1 MLVRERFLLIYFCI
15 WEVLV
20 IISRFIEFVKK
31 PKRSIRSRIISIFM
45 IIIVILNIVFFLSF
59 IRRDREIEIYQNNVD
74 VNFKLNQLSLKIT
87 ENSRHFDLF
96 FQERNEENRELYQ
109 NSRNEITALMKEI
122 KDEISRD
129 PKSRTFY
136 RNLNN
141 MLDYHD
147 QLAADLFNSRVLN
160 QSTYQKLTDIDT
172 LYSYMSSH
180 TQNLI
185 NSYLAYHSS
194 NYVNLLVDTQN
205 RTKTIYAVVILISIA
220 VFIFAVLMSNSI
232 LNTIEKLSSAAR
244 YLSLGHWEIEDI
256 KEINYREL
264 NILGQT
270 FNLMKNNIRNYI
282 KELKEKSELEN
293 KLNQEKMDNIEKE
306 RLLKESQLLNLQMQM
321 DPHFLFNTLNTVS
334 RTAMFENAA
343 ETQNL
348 IIAISKIMRY
358 NLDHKGKLVEL
369 EKEIEVL
376 KAYLTIQETRFKEQ
390 MDFEIYT
397 DGDLEQIK
405 IPPMIIQ
412 PIVENS
418 IIHGLADTASEGRV
432 LIEIKRFAK
441 KVEIK
446 IRDNG
451 IGIESEELSKILN
464 EEPQNSKKEERESL
478 GILNVIKRLK
488 LHYGKNLLKINSKI
502 NQGTEVVIEIPIKNS

>member
-1 MLVRERFLLIYFCI
+1 MLIIFSRLID
-15 WEVLV
+15 
-20 IISRFIEFVKK
+20 FIKK
-31 PKRSIRSRIISIFM
+31 PKRSIRSRIISIF
-45 IIIVILNIVFFLSF
+45 IIIIIILNIVFFLSF
-59 IRRDREIEIYQNNVD
+59 IRRDREIEIYQENVD
-74 VNFKLNQLSLKIT
+74 VNFELNQLSLKIT

-96 FQERNEENRELYQ
+96 FQERTEENRELYQ
-109 NSRNEITALMKEI
+109 NSRSEITELMQEI
-122 KDEISRD
+122 EAEIRRD
-129 PKSRTFY
+129 QKSRTFY
-136 RNLNN
+136 RNLSN

-147 QLAADLFNSRVLN
+147 QLAAELFNSSVFN
-160 QSTYQKLTDIDT
+160 QTTYQKLTDIDT
-172 LYSYMSSH
+172 LYSYMNSH

-205 RTKTIYAVVILISIA
+205 RSKTIYAVVILISIA

-232 LNTIEKLSSAAR
+232 LKTIEKLSSSAR

-256 KEINYREL
+256 EEINYREL

-270 FNLMKNNIRNYI
+270 FNLMKKNIRNYI
-282 KELKEKSELEN
+282 QELKEKSELEN
-293 KLNQEKMDNIEKE
+293 KLNQEKMENIEKE

-358 NLDHKGKLVEL
+358 NLDHKGKMVEL
-369 EKEIEVL
+369 KKEIEVL

-390 MDFEIYT
+390 MDFEIIT
-397 DGDLEQIK
+397 EGNLDQIE

-418 IIHGLADTASEGRV
+418 IIHGLADTDSEGRV
-432 LIEIKRFAK
+432 IIEIKRFSN
-441 KVEIK
+441 KVEIRV
-446 IRDNG
+446 RDNG
-451 IGIESEELSKILN
+451 IGIESEKLNKILT
-464 EEPQNSKKEERESL
+464 EQPQNKEKDERESL

-488 LHYGKNLLKINSKI
+488 LHYGKNLLKINSKVK
-502 NQGTEVVIEIPIKNS
+502 QGTEVIIEIPIKKEKEDSKK

>member
-1 MLVRERFLLIYFCI
+1 M
-15 WEVLV
+15 EVLTIFSS
-20 IISRFIEFVKK
+20 IIDFIKK
-31 PKRSIRSRIISIFM
+31 PKRSIRSRIISIF
-45 IIIVILNIVFFLSF
+45 IIIIIILNIVFFLSF
-59 IRRDREIEIYQNNVD
+59 IRRDREIEVYQNNVD
-74 VNFKLNQLSLKIT
+74 VNFKLNQLSLKVT
-87 ENSRHFDLF
+87 ENSRHFDQL
-96 FQERNEENRELYQ
+96 FQERSQENRELYQ
-109 NSRNEITALMKEI
+109 NSRAEITELMNEIEA
-122 KDEISRD
+122 EISRD
-129 PKSRTFY
+129 QKSRTFY
-136 RNLNN
+136 RNLSN
-141 MLDYHD
+141 MLDFHD
-147 QLAADLFNSRVLN
+147 RLAADLLNSTVLD

-172 LYSYMSSH
+172 LYSYMNSH

-194 NYVNLLVDTQN
+194 NYVNLLVETQN
-205 RTKTIYAVVILISIA
+205 RSKTIYAVVILISIA
-220 VFIFAVLMSNSI
+220 VFIFAVLMSNNI
-232 LNTIEKLSSAAR
+232 LKTIDKLSSSAR

-256 KEINYREL
+256 EEINYREL

-270 FNLMKNNIRNYI
+270 FNLMKNNIRKYI

-293 KLNQEKMDNIEKE
+293 KLNQEKMENIEKE

-358 NLDHKGKLVEL
+358 NLDHKGKMVEL
-369 EKEIEVL
+369 KKEIEVL

-390 MDFEIYT
+390 MDFEINT
-397 DGDLEQIK
+397 AGNLEGIK

-418 IIHGLADTASEGRV
+418 IIHGLADTDSEGRV
-432 LIEIKRFAK
+432 I
-441 KVEIK
+441 IK
-446 IRDNG
+446 IERLSDKVKIKISDNG
-451 IGIESEELSKILN
+451 VGIESEKLNDILN
-464 EEPQNSKKEERESL
+464 ARHQNSENERKSL

-488 LHYGKNLLKINSKI
+488 LHYGEDILKINSTVNK
-502 NQGTEVVIEIPIKNS
+502 GTEVIIEIPI

>member
-1 MLVRERFLLIYFCI
+1 M
-15 WEVLV
+15 EVLTIFSG
-20 IISRFIEFVKK
+20 IIDFIKK
-31 PKRSIRSRIISIFM
+31 PKRSIRSRIISIF
-45 IIIVILNIVFFLSF
+45 IIIIIILNIVFFLSF

-74 VNFKLNQLSLKIT
+74 VNFKLNQLSLEIT
-87 ENSRHFDLF
+87 ENSRYFDQL
-96 FQERNEENRELYQ
+96 FQERSQENRDLYQ
-109 NSRNEITALMKEI
+109 NSRTKITELMSEIEV
-122 KDEISRD
+122 EISRD
-129 PKSRTFY
+129 QKSRTFY
-136 RNLNN
+136 RNLTN
-141 MLDYHD
+141 MLDFHD
-147 QLAADLFNSRVLN
+147 QLAADLLNSKVLN

-172 LYSYMSSH
+172 LYSYMNSH

-194 NYVNLLVDTQN
+194 NYVNLLVETQN
-205 RTKTIYAVVILISIA
+205 RSKTIYAVVILISIA
-220 VFIFAVLMSNSI
+220 VFIFAVLMSNNI
-232 LNTIEKLSSAAR
+232 LKTIDKLSSSAR
-244 YLSLGHWEIEDI
+244 YLSLGHWEIKDI
-256 KEINYREL
+256 EEINYREL

-270 FNLMKNNIRNYI
+270 FNIMKNNIRKYI

-293 KLNQEKMDNIEKE
+293 KLNQEKMENIEKE

-358 NLDHKGKLVEL
+358 NLDHKGKMVEL
-369 EKEIEVL
+369 KKEIEVL

-390 MDFEIYT
+390 MDFEINT
-397 DGDLEQIK
+397 AGNLEGIK

-418 IIHGLADTASEGRV
+418 IIHGLADTDSEGRV
-432 LIEIKRFAK
+432 IIKIERLSDKVKIEIS
-441 KVEIK
+441 
-446 IRDNG
+446 DNG
-451 IGIESEELSKILN
+451 IGIESEKLKNILN
-464 EEPQNSKKEERESL
+464 DRHQNNENERKSL

-488 LHYGKNLLKINSKI
+488 LHYGEDILKINSKV
-502 NQGTEVVIEIPIKNS
+502 NKGTEVIIEIPI

>member
-1 MLVRERFLLIYFCI
+1 M
-15 WEVLV
+15 EVLTIFSS
-20 IISRFIEFVKK
+20 IIDFIKK
-31 PKRSIRSRIISIFM
+31 PKRSIRSRIISIF
-45 IIIVILNIVFFLSF
+45 IIIIIILNIVFFLSF
-59 IRRDREIEIYQNNVD
+59 IRRDREIEVYQNNVD
-74 VNFKLNQLSLKIT
+74 VNFKLNQLSLKVT
-87 ENSRHFDLF
+87 ENSRHFDQL
-96 FQERNEENRELYQ
+96 FQERSQENRELYQ
-109 NSRNEITALMKEI
+109 NSRAEITELMNEIEA
-122 KDEISRD
+122 EISRD
-129 PKSRTFY
+129 QKSRTFY
-136 RNLNN
+136 RNLSN
-141 MLDYHD
+141 MLDFHD
-147 QLAADLFNSRVLN
+147 QLAADLLNSTVLD

-172 LYSYMSSH
+172 LYSYMNSH

-194 NYVNLLVDTQN
+194 NYVNLLVETQN
-205 RTKTIYAVVILISIA
+205 RSKTIYAVVILISIA
-220 VFIFAVLMSNSI
+220 VFIFAVLMSNNI
-232 LNTIEKLSSAAR
+232 LKTIDKLSSSAR

-256 KEINYREL
+256 EEINYREL

-270 FNLMKNNIRNYI
+270 FNLMKNNIRKYI

-293 KLNQEKMDNIEKE
+293 KLNQEKMENIEKE

-358 NLDHKGKLVEL
+358 NLDHKGKMVEL
-369 EKEIEVL
+369 KKEIEVL

-390 MDFEIYT
+390 MDFEINT
-397 DGDLEQIK
+397 AGNLEGIK

-418 IIHGLADTASEGRV
+418 IIHGLADTDSEGRV
-432 LIEIKRFAK
+432 I
-441 KVEIK
+441 IK
-446 IRDNG
+446 IERLSDKVKIKISDNG
-451 IGIESEELSKILN
+451 VGIESEKLNDILN
-464 EEPQNSKKEERESL
+464 ARHQNSENERKSL

-488 LHYGKNLLKINSKI
+488 LHYGEDILKINSTVNK
-502 NQGTEVVIEIPIKNS
+502 GTEVIIEIPI

>member
-1 MLVRERFLLIYFCI
+1 M
-15 WEVLV
+15 
-20 IISRFIEFVKK
+20 
-31 PKRSIRSRIISIFM
+31 
-45 IIIVILNIVFFLSF
+45 
-59 IRRDREIEIYQNNVD
+59 D

-96 FQERNEENRELYQ
+96 FQQRNEENRELYQ
-109 NSRNEITALMKEI
+109 NSRNKVAALMTEI
-122 KDEISRD
+122 EEEISRD
-129 PKSRTFY
+129 QKSKTFY
-136 RNLNN
+136 RNLSN

-147 QLAADLFNSRVLN
+147 QLASDLLNSTVLN
-160 QSTYQKLTDIDT
+160 QSTYQKLTNIDT
-172 LYSYMSSH
+172 LYSYMNSH

-205 RTKTIYAVVILISIA
+205 RSKTIYAVVILISIA
-220 VFIFAVLMSNSI
+220 VFIFAVLMSNNI
-232 LNTIEKLSSAAR
+232 LKTIDKLSSSAR

-256 KEINYREL
+256 EEINYREL

-270 FNLMKNNIRNYI
+270 FNLMKNNIRKYI
-282 KELKEKSELEN
+282 TELKEKSELEN
-293 KLNQEKMDNIEKE
+293 KLNQEKMENIEKE
-306 RLLKESQLLNLQMQM
+306 RLLKESQLINLQMQM

-358 NLDHKGKLVEL
+358 NLDHKGKMVEL
-369 EKEIEVL
+369 KKEIEVL

-390 MDFEIYT
+390 MDFVINT
-397 DGDLEQIK
+397 GGNLENIK

-418 IIHGLADTASEGRV
+418 IIHGLADTDSEGRV
-432 LIEIKRFAK
+432 VIEIERLFE
-441 KVEIK
+441 KVKIK
-446 IRDNG
+446 VRDNG
-451 IGIESEELSKILN
+451 IGIESKKLNDILN
-464 EEPQNSKKEERESL
+464 DQQQNKEKDERKSL

-488 LHYGKNLLKINSKI
+488 LHYGENLLEINSTV
-502 NQGTEVVIEIPIKNS
+502 NEGTEVIIEIPLKDNKEENPK

>member
-1 MLVRERFLLIYFCI
+1 MLFILFK
-15 WEVLV
+15 
-20 IISRFIEFVKK
+20 IINFIKN
-31 PKRSIRSRIISIFM
+31 PKRSIRSIIISIFLV
-45 IIIVILNIVFFLSF
+45 IIIILNIAFFVSF
-59 IRRDREIEIYQNNVD
+59 VRKNKEIEIYQKNVD

-87 ENSRHFDLF
+87 ENSRHFDLL
-96 FQERNEENRELYQ
+96 FQQRTEKNRELYQ
-109 NSRNEITALMKEI
+109 NSRSEIARLMNKIESEI
-122 KDEISRD
+122 RHSN
-129 PKSRTFY
+129 KSKTFY
-136 RNLNN
+136 RNLSN

-147 QLAADLFNSRVLN
+147 QLALDIFNSSVLN
-160 QSTYQKLTDIDT
+160 TNTYQKLKNINI
-172 LYSYMSSH
+172 LYSYMKSH

-185 NSYLAYHSS
+185 NSFLAYQSS
-194 NYVNLLVDTQN
+194 NYVNLLVETQN
-205 RTKTIYAVVILISIA
+205 RSKTIYMVVILISIA
-220 VFIFAVLMSNSI
+220 VFIFAVLMSNNI
-232 LNTIEKLSSAAR
+232 LKTIDKLSSSAR

-256 KEINYREL
+256 EEINYREL

-270 FNLMKNNIRNYI
+270 FNLMKNNIRKYI

-293 KLNQEKMDNIEKE
+293 KLNQEKMENIEKE

-358 NLDHKGKLVEL
+358 NLDHKGKMVEL
-369 EKEIEVL
+369 KKEIEVL

-390 MDFEIYT
+390 MDFEINT
-397 DGDLEQIK
+397 ADNLEGIK

-418 IIHGLADTASEGRV
+418 IIHGLADTDSEGRV
-432 LIEIKRFAK
+432 I
-441 KVEIK
+441 IK
-446 IRDNG
+446 IERLFDKVKIKISDNG
-451 IGIESEELSKILN
+451 IGMESEKLNDILN
-464 EEPQNSKKEERESL
+464 ARHQNSENERKSL

-488 LHYGKNLLKINSKI
+488 LHYGEYKLEINSTVNK
-502 NQGTEVVIEIPIKNS
+502 GTEVIIEIPI

>member
-1 MLVRERFLLIYFCI
+1 ML
-15 WEVLV
+15 
-20 IISRFIEFVKK
+20 IIFSRIIDFIKK
-31 PKRSIRSRIISIFM
+31 PKRSIRSRIISIF
-45 IIIVILNIVFFLSF
+45 IIIIIILNIVFFLSF
-59 IRRDREIEIYQNNVD
+59 IRRDREIEIYQDNVD

-87 ENSRHFDLF
+87 ENSRHFELL

-109 NSRNEITALMKEI
+109 NSRNKISELMTEIEAEV
-122 KDEISRD
+122 SRD
-129 PKSRTFY
+129 PKSKTFY

-141 MLDYHD
+141 MLDYQK
-147 QLAADLFNSRVLN
+147 QLASDLLNTTVLN
-160 QSTYQKLTDIDT
+160 QRTYQKLTKIGT
-172 LYSYMSSH
+172 LYSYMNSH

-205 RTKTIYAVVILISIA
+205 RSKTIYAVVILISVA
-220 VFIFAVLMSNSI
+220 VFIFAVLMANNI
-232 LNTIEKLSSAAR
+232 LNTIEKLSSSAR

-256 KEINYREL
+256 EEINYREL
-264 NILGQT
+264 NILAQT
-270 FNLMKNNIRNYI
+270 FNIMKNNIRNYI
-282 KELKEKSELEN
+282 KELKEKSVLEN
-293 KLNQEKMDNIEKE
+293 KLNQKKMENIEKE

-358 NLDHKGKLVEL
+358 NLDHKGKMVEL
-369 EKEIEVL
+369 KKEIEVL

-390 MDFEIYT
+390 MDFEVNT
-397 DGDLEQIK
+397 NGDLENIK

-418 IIHGLADTASEGRV
+418 IIHGLADTDSEGKV
-432 LIEIKRFAK
+432 LIEIKRLK
-441 KVEIK
+441 EKVEIK
-446 IRDNG
+446 VKDNG
-451 IGIESEELSKILN
+451 VGIESEKLKEILTDKEQKSRN
-464 EEPQNSKKEERESL
+464 KEERESL

-488 LHYGKNLLKINSKI
+488 LYYGENLLRINSTI
-502 NQGTEVVIEIPIKNS
+502 NEGTEVIIEIPVNDEINKD

>member
-1 MLVRERFLLIYFCI
+1 M
-15 WEVLV
+15 EVLTIFSS
-20 IISRFIEFVKK
+20 IIDFIKK
-31 PKRSIRSRIISIFM
+31 PKRSIRSRIISIF
-45 IIIVILNIVFFLSF
+45 IIIIIILNIVFFLSF

-74 VNFKLNQLSLKIT
+74 INFKLNQLSLEIT
-87 ENSRHFDLF
+87 QNSRHFDQL
-96 FQERNEENRELYQ
+96 FQERSQENRELYQ
-109 NSRNEITALMKEI
+109 NSRDKITELMNEIET
-122 KDEISRD
+122 EISRD
-129 PKSRTFY
+129 QKSRTFY
-136 RNLNN
+136 RNLKN
-141 MLDYHD
+141 MLDFHD
-147 QLAADLFNSRVLN
+147 QLAADLLNSTILN

-172 LYSYMSSH
+172 LYSYMNSH

-194 NYVNLLVDTQN
+194 NYVNLLVETQN
-205 RTKTIYAVVILISIA
+205 RSKTIYAVVIFISIA
-220 VFIFAVLMSNSI
+220 VFIFAVLMSNNI
-232 LNTIEKLSSAAR
+232 LKTIEKLSSSAR

-256 KEINYREL
+256 EEINYREL

-270 FNLMKNNIRNYI
+270 FNLMKNNIRKYI

-293 KLNQEKMDNIEKE
+293 KLNQEKMENIEKE

-358 NLDHKGKLVEL
+358 NLDHKGKMVEL
-369 EKEIEVL
+369 KKEIEVL

-390 MDFEIYT
+390 MDFEINT
-397 DGDLEQIK
+397 AGNLENIK

-418 IIHGLADTASEGRV
+418 IIHGLADTDSEGRV
-432 LIEIKRFAK
+432 I
-441 KVEIK
+441 IK
-446 IRDNG
+446 IERLSDKVRIKISDNG
-451 IGIESEELSKILN
+451 VGIESEKLNNILN
-464 EEPQNSKKEERESL
+464 ARHQKSENERKSL

-488 LHYGKNLLKINSKI
+488 LHYGEDILKINSTVNK
-502 NQGTEVVIEIPIKNS
+502 GTEVIMEIPIN

>member
-1 MLVRERFLLIYFCI
+1 M
-15 WEVLV
+15 
-20 IISRFIEFVKK
+20 IIIFSRIIDFIKK
-31 PKRSIRSRIISIFM
+31 PKRSIRSRIISIF
-45 IIIVILNIVFFLSF
+45 IIIIIILNIVFFLSF

-74 VNFKLNQLSLKIT
+74 VNFKLNQLSLQIT
-87 ENSRHFDLF
+87 ENSRHFDLL

-109 NSRNEITALMKEI
+109 NSRSEIETLMSEI
-122 KDEISRD
+122 EPEISRD
-129 PKSRTFY
+129 QKSKTFY
-136 RNLNN
+136 RNLSN
-141 MLDYHD
+141 MLGYHD
-147 QLAADLFNSRVLN
+147 QLASDLLNSTVLN

-172 LYSYMSSH
+172 LYSYMNSH

-205 RTKTIYAVVILISIA
+205 RSKTIYAVVILISVA
-220 VFIFAVLMSNSI
+220 VFIFAVLMANNI
-232 LNTIEKLSSAAR
+232 LNTIEKLSSSAR

-256 KEINYREL
+256 EEINYREL

-270 FNLMKNNIRNYI
+270 FNLMKKNIRKYI

-293 KLNQEKMDNIEKE
+293 KLNQEKMENIEKE

-369 EKEIEVL
+369 KKEIEVL

-390 MDFEIYT
+390 MDFEINT
-397 DGDLEQIK
+397 DGELENIK

-418 IIHGLADTASEGRV
+418 IIHGLADTDSEGKV
-432 LIEIKRFAK
+432 LIEIERFEE
-441 KVEIK
+441 KVEIRVK
-446 IRDNG
+446 DNG
-451 IGIESEELSKILN
+451 VGIK
-464 EEPQNSKKEERESL
+464 SKKLKEILEEKEQKSNKNKERESL

-488 LHYGKNLLKINSKI
+488 LHYGQNLLRINSII
-502 NQGTEVVIEIPIKNS
+502 NEGTEVIIEILLGDKTDNN

>member
-1 MLVRERFLLIYFCI
+1 ML
-15 WEVLV
+15 
-20 IISRFIEFVKK
+20 IIFSWITDFIKK
-31 PKRSIRSRIISIFM
+31 PKRSIRSRIISIF
-45 IIIVILNIVFFLSF
+45 IIIIIILNIVFFLSF

-87 ENSRHFDLF
+87 ENSRHFDLL

-109 NSRNEITALMKEI
+109 NSRSEIETLMSEI
-122 KDEISRD
+122 EPEISRD
-129 PKSRTFY
+129 QKSKTFY
-136 RNLNN
+136 RNLSN
-141 MLDYHD
+141 MLGYHD
-147 QLAADLFNSRVLN
+147 QLASDLLNSTVLN
-160 QSTYQKLTDIDT
+160 QSTYQKLTDMDT
-172 LYSYMSSH
+172 LYSYMNSH

-205 RTKTIYAVVILISIA
+205 RSKTIYAVVILISVA
-220 VFIFAVLMSNSI
+220 VFIFAVLMANNI
-232 LNTIEKLSSAAR
+232 LNTIEKLSSSAR

-256 KEINYREL
+256 EEINYREL

-270 FNLMKNNIRNYI
+270 FNLMKNNIRKYI

-293 KLNQEKMDNIEKE
+293 KLNQEKMENIEKE

-358 NLDHKGKLVEL
+358 NLDHKGKMVEFK
-369 EKEIEVL
+369 KEIEVL

-390 MDFEIYT
+390 MNFEINT
-397 DGDLEQIK
+397 NGDLENIK

-418 IIHGLADTASEGRV
+418 IIHGLADTDSEGKV
-432 LIEIKRFAK
+432 LIEIERFNE
-441 KVEIK
+441 KVEIRVK
-446 IRDNG
+446 DNG
-451 IGIESEELSKILN
+451 IGIASDKLIEILDEKEQKTKN
-464 EEPQNSKKEERESL
+464 KEERDSL

-488 LHYGKNLLKINSKI
+488 LHYGENLLKINSTI
-502 NQGTEVVIEIPIKNS
+502 NKGTEVIIEIPLRDKTNKN

>member
-1 MLVRERFLLIYFCI
+1 
-15 WEVLV
+15 
-20 IISRFIEFVKK
+20 
-31 PKRSIRSRIISIFM
+31 M

-96 FQERNEENRELYQ
+96 FQERTEENRELYQ
-109 NSRNEITALMKEI
+109 NSRSEINELMQQIE
-122 KDEISRD
+122 EETSRD

-147 QLAADLFNSRVLN
+147 QLADDLFNSSIFN
-160 QSTYQKLTDIDT
+160 QLTYQKLTNIDT
-172 LYSYMSSH
+172 LYSYMNSH

-185 NSYLAYHSS
+185 NSYLAYHSN
-194 NYVNLLVDTQN
+194 NYVDLLVETQN
-205 RTKTIYAVVILISIA
+205 RAKTIYAVVILISIA

-232 LNTIEKLSSAAR
+232 LKTIEKLSSSAR

-256 KEINYREL
+256 GEINYREL

-293 KLNQEKMDNIEKE
+293 KLNQEKMENIEKE

-334 RTAMFENAA
+334 RTAMFENAV

-358 NLDHKGKLVEL
+358 NLDHKGKMVEL
-369 EKEIEVL
+369 KKEIEVL

-390 MDFEIYT
+390 MDFEINT
-397 DGDLEQIK
+397 EGDLKQIK

-418 IIHGLADTASEGRV
+418 IIHGLADTDSEGRV
-432 LIEIKRFAK
+432 IIGIKRLSDK
-441 KVEIK
+441 LKIKVQ
-446 IRDNG
+446 DNG
-451 IGIESEELSKILN
+451 IGIESEELSEILN
-464 EEPQNSKKEERESL
+464 EELQNKENDQRESL

-488 LHYGKNLLKINSKI
+488 LHYGKNLLQINSKI
-502 NQGTEVVIEIPIKNS
+502 NQGTEVIIEIPIND

>member
-1 MLVRERFLLIYFCI
+1 V
-15 WEVLV
+15 EVL
-20 IISRFIEFVKK
+20 IIFSRIIDFIKK
-31 PKRSIRSRIISIFM
+31 PKRSIRSRIISIF
-45 IIIVILNIVFFLSF
+45 IIIIIILNIVFFLSF

-87 ENSRHFDLF
+87 ENSRYFDLL

-109 NSRNEITALMKEI
+109 NSRNEIETLMSEI
-122 KDEISRD
+122 EAEISRD
-129 PKSRTFY
+129 PKSKTFY
-136 RNLNN
+136 RNLSN
-141 MLDYHD
+141 MLGYHD
-147 QLAADLFNSRVLN
+147 QLASDLLNSTVLN
-160 QSTYQKLTDIDT
+160 QSTYQKLTDMDT
-172 LYSYMSSH
+172 LYSYMNSH
-180 TQNLI
+180 AQNLI

-205 RTKTIYAVVILISIA
+205 RSKTIYAVVILISAA
-220 VFIFAVLMSNSI
+220 VFIFAVLMANNI
-232 LNTIEKLSSAAR
+232 LNTIEKLSSSAR

-256 KEINYREL
+256 EEINYREL

-270 FNLMKNNIRNYI
+270 FNLMKNNIRKYI

-293 KLNQEKMDNIEKE
+293 KLNQEKMENIEKE

-358 NLDHKGKLVEL
+358 NLDHKGKMVEL
-369 EKEIEVL
+369 KREIEVL

-390 MDFEIYT
+390 MNFEVNT
-397 DGDLEQIK
+397 NGDLKNIK

-418 IIHGLADTASEGRV
+418 IIHGLADTDSEGKV
-432 LIEIKRFAK
+432 LIEIERLEEN
-441 KVEIK
+441 VEIRVK
-446 IRDNG
+446 DNG
-451 IGIESEELSKILN
+451 VGIESEKLKEILADKEQKSRN
-464 EEPQNSKKEERESL
+464 KEERESL

-488 LHYGKNLLKINSKI
+488 LHYGDDLLKINSTI
-502 NQGTEVVIEIPIKNS
+502 NEGTEVIIEIPLNVEIN

>member
-1 MLVRERFLLIYFCI
+1 
-15 WEVLV
+15 
-20 IISRFIEFVKK
+20 
-31 PKRSIRSRIISIFM
+31 
-45 IIIVILNIVFFLSF
+45 
-59 IRRDREIEIYQNNVD
+59 EIEIYQNNVD

-194 NYVNLLVDTQN
+194 NYVNLL
-205 RTKTIYAVVILISIA
+205 A
-220 VFIFAVLMSNSI
+220 
-232 LNTIEKLSSAAR
+232 
-244 YLSLGHWEIEDI
+244 
-256 KEINYREL
+256 
-264 NILGQT
+264 

>member
-1 MLVRERFLLIYFCI
+1 MGVLIIFGRVIDFL
-15 WEVLV
+15 
-20 IISRFIEFVKK
+20 KK
-31 PKRSIRSRIISIFM
+31 PKRSIRSRIISIF
-45 IIIVILNIVFFLSF
+45 IIIIIILNIVFFLSF

-96 FQERNEENRELYQ
+96 FQQRNDDNRELYQ
-109 NSRNEITALMKEI
+109 NSRNEISILMNEI
-122 KDEISRD
+122 EEEISRD
-129 PKSRTFY
+129 QKSKTFY
-136 RNLNN
+136 RNLSN

-147 QLAADLFNSRVLN
+147 RLASDLLNSTVLN
-160 QSTYQKLTDIDT
+160 QSTYQKLTEIDT
-172 LYSYMSSH
+172 LYSYMNSH

-185 NSYLAYHSS
+185 NSYLAYHSN
-194 NYVNLLVDTQN
+194 NYVDLLVDTQN
-205 RTKTIYAVVILISIA
+205 RSKTIYAVVILISIV
-220 VFIFAVLMSNSI
+220 VFIFAVLMSNNI
-232 LNTIEKLSSAAR
+232 LKTIDKLSSSAR

-256 KEINYREL
+256 EEINYREL

-270 FNLMKNNIRNYI
+270 FNLMKNNIRKYI

-293 KLNQEKMDNIEKE
+293 KLNQEKMENIEKE

-334 RTAMFENAA
+334 RTAMFENAN

-358 NLDHKGKLVEL
+358 NLDHKGKMVEL
-369 EKEIEVL
+369 KKEIEFL
-376 KAYLTIQETRFKEQ
+376 ISYLTIQETRFKEQ
-390 MDFEIYT
+390 MDFEINT
-397 DGDLEQIK
+397 IGDLEKIE

-418 IIHGLADTASEGRV
+418 IIHGLADTDSEGRV
-432 LIEIKRFAK
+432 IIEIERLSEK
-441 KVEIK
+441 IK
-446 IRDNG
+446 IKVRDNG
-451 IGIESEELSKILN
+451 IGIESKKLNDILN
-464 EEPQNSKKEERESL
+464 DQQQNKEKDERKSL

-488 LHYGKNLLKINSKI
+488 LHYGKNLLKINSTI
-502 NQGTEVVIEIPIKNS
+502 NEGTEVIIEIPL

>member
-1 MLVRERFLLIYFCI
+1 M
-15 WEVLV
+15 EVLTIFSSV
-20 IISRFIEFVKK
+20 IDFIKK
-31 PKRSIRSRIISIFM
+31 PKRSIRSRIISIF
-45 IIIVILNIVFFLSF
+45 IIIIIILNIVFFLSF

-87 ENSRHFDLF
+87 ENSRHFDLL
-96 FQERNEENRELYQ
+96 FQQRNKENREHYQ
-109 NSRNEITALMKEI
+109 NSRKKIEALMTEI
-122 KDEISRD
+122 KEEISRD
-129 PKSRTFY
+129 QKSKTFY
-136 RNLNN
+136 RNLSN
-141 MLDYHD
+141 MLDFHD
-147 QLAADLFNSRVLN
+147 QLASDLLNSTDLN

-172 LYSYMSSH
+172 LYSYLNSH

-194 NYVNLLVDTQN
+194 NYVDLLVETQN
-205 RTKTIYAVVILISIA
+205 RTKTIYAVVIFISIA
-220 VFIFAVLMSNSI
+220 VFIFAVLMSNNI
-232 LNTIEKLSSAAR
+232 LKTIDKLSSSAR

-256 KEINYREL
+256 EEINYREL

-270 FNLMKNNIRNYI
+270 FNLMKKNIRKYI

-293 KLNQEKMDNIEKE
+293 KLNQEKMENIEKE

-358 NLDHKGKLVEL
+358 NLDHKGKMVEL
-369 EKEIEVL
+369 KKEIEVL
-376 KAYLTIQETRFKEQ
+376 RAYLTIQETRFKEQ
-390 MDFEIYT
+390 MDFEINT
-397 DGDLEQIK
+397 TGNLENIK

-418 IIHGLADTASEGRV
+418 IIHGLADTDSEGRV
-432 LIEIKRFAK
+432 I
-441 KVEIK
+441 IK
-446 IRDNG
+446 IERISDLVKIKISDNG
-451 IGIESEELSKILN
+451 VGIESEKLSDILN
-464 EEPQNSKKEERESL
+464 DQHQNNENERKSL

-488 LHYGKNLLKINSKI
+488 LHYGENILKINSTVNK
-502 NQGTEVVIEIPIKNS
+502 GTEVIIKIPL